1 MVSNS
6 PKILGFFSRLSSTTT
21 SYSHLA
27 LTNLNKIQKVKSL
40 VLVIHK
46 AHLCLFL
53 NLCNCLRT
61 SFLVRFLLNLKGK
74 MTDLLLVFSFLE
86 QIIIMNIAARL
97 QRLNPDLRLDHDML
111 RFSARSPVEAS
122 SAHQAAIQL
131 NNRPSAGSNNQD
143 QWSRSRNG

>member
-61 SFLVRFLLNLKGK
+61 SFL
-74 MTDLLLVFSFLE
+74 
-86 QIIIMNIAARL
+86 
-97 QRLNPDLRLDHDML
+97 RLNPDLRLDHDML

>member
-40 VLVIHK
+40 VLVIH
-46 AHLCLFL
+46 
-53 NLCNCLRT
+53 
-61 SFLVRFLLNLKGK
+61 
-74 MTDLLLVFSFLE
+74 
-86 QIIIMNIAARL
+86 
-97 QRLNPDLRLDHDML
+97 RLNPDLRLDHDML

-131 NNRPSAGSNNQD
+131 NNRPSAGSNNQGGVD
-143 QWSRSRNG
+143 QEMDDEGSEELNLEMNFELL